1 MTTLY
6 IVRHG
11 ETDLNRLY
19 RFIGSTDHPLNE
31 RGIAQ
36 VETLREPMSKF
47 HLDRIYSSPLKRTMM
62 TAERIQNGRDI
73 EIVPV
78 GDLKDR
84 GKVAGRDRALGKEA
98 RPSPYGGRRDLRA
111 GPGARDPRHH

>member
-1 MTTLY
+1 MATTTVY

-36 VETLREPMSKF
+36 VETLREPMSRLEF
-47 HLDRIYSSPLKRTMM
+47 DRIYSSPLKRTMM
-62 TAERIQNGRDI
+62 TAERMQNGRDI
-73 EIVPV
+73 EIIPEQIDVLQPTF
-78 GDLKDR
+78 
-84 GKVAGRDRALGKEA
+84 
-98 RPSPYGGRRDLRA
+98 RDLTKIKTA
-111 GPGARDPRHH
+111 S

>member
-1 MTTLY
+1 MTTVY

-62 TAERIQNGRDI
+62 TAE
-73 EIVPV
+73 
-78 GDLKDR
+78 
-84 GKVAGRDRALGKEA
+84 
-98 RPSPYGGRRDLRA
+98 
-111 GPGARDPRHH
+111 